1 MDCFRVLVLCFWL
14 VLGDVNCWN
23 TQRGYVRV
31 QAGQALIG
39 VHNDNNWSEE
49 PASRISLADRA
60 QSGNIYHPQ
69 DDINGSKSPEIQRHH
84 SYPTRSLNDPKH
96 KALPLPD
103 AKRVQTNAAYA
114 PDHARAK
121 RPGGFSPV
129 PVDRTPIGPDP
140 KKRKDMSTLKSM
152 SPFTPEINHLSSM
165 AKVSG
170 YQPAYAIPKRIRT
183 NMLRKGFKTIE
194 KSDSIVKGYSH
205 GSNFEGK
212 VDKQISSPTWI
223 PRHYSSNGMPQA
235 RGYAHNRRLKLGS
248 KKPQPHDDSVL
259 SSKFLGTGNSSPQQN
274 QNSYRPH
281 LADVGVGIGVI
292 ASQERRLGNWHPAL
306 NSAQSSIQGKF
317 KPFQRLPVEYDLPAH
332 NYSLESQKA
341 STKTTLPPSLNAKGF
356 NSTDVPSTTQ
366 KLSTKS
372 APPTQT
378 KIQDAEPE
386 AQTSNLEDEV
396 EQKSD
401 IPNTASPP
409 KQQPAATAAAA
420 AAAAAAEE
428 ENDSVFP
435 SPPETDQ
442 SGVIMLL

>member
-23 TQRGYVRV
+23 TQRGYVRIL
-31 QAGQALIG
+31 ARQALIG
-39 VHNDNNWSEE
+39 VHNDKNWSEE

-60 QSGNIYHPQ
+60 PSGNIYYPE

-84 SYPTRSLNDPKH
+84 SYPTQSLNDPKH

-103 AKRVQTNAAYA
+103 AKRVQTNATYA

-129 PVDRTPIGPDP
+129 LVDRTPIGPDP
-140 KKRKDMSTLKSM
+140 KKRKDMSILKSM
-152 SPFTPEINHLSSM
+152 SHVGHLNPSRTNLRPFTPEINHLSSM

-170 YQPAYAIPKRIRT
+170 YQPAYVKSFRT

-205 GSNFEGK
+205 GSNLEGK
-212 VDKQISSPTWI
+212 VDKQISYPTWI
-223 PRHYSSNGMPQA
+223 PRRYSSDVMPQA
-235 RGYAHNRRLKLGS
+235 RGYAHNRRLKPGS
-248 KKPQPHDDSVL
+248 EKPQPHDDSVL
-259 SSKFLGTGNSSPQQN
+259 SSKFLGTGNSSQQN
-274 QNSYRPH
+274 HNSYRPH

-292 ASQERRLGNWHPAL
+292 ASQERQLGNWHPAP
-306 NSAQSSIQGKF
+306 NRAQSSIQGKF
-317 KPFQRLPVEYDLPAH
+317 KPFQRLVEYDLPAH
-332 NYSLESQKA
+332 NHSLESQKA
-341 STKTTLPPSLNAKGF
+341 STETTLPPSFNAAGF

-372 APPTQT
+372 APPMQT

-396 EQKSD
+396 KQKSD
-401 IPNTASPP
+401 IPNTASTP
-409 KQQPAATAAAA
+409 KQQPP
-420 AAAAAAEE
+420 AAAEDD
-428 ENDSVFP
+428 DSVVQ
-435 SPPETDQ
+435 STPETDQ
-442 SGVIMLL
+442 SGVIMLP